1 MPDFEYTVFPVRKRV
16 IKVTI
21 TNNQSTATANP
32 HFQLIKISH
41 KHLHTLLGF
50 YLEPYTIPFN
60 TIFTDPQAKA
70 QAYSWY
76 MQFDGTYHYWWV
88 KTLSIGANSTYTL
101 YMVIDLVEQLVD
113 GNVAG
118 ISAYYGNAYLG
129 LPYGQYDNGANVFI
143 NYWNFAGTSLPS
155 GWTGSGYNVNNGLS
169 LPYSSYAI
177 TTTNYGLNPSQ
188 ILDIFGYWNEASSV
202 YNALFGYNN
211 GNSALGSSG
220 VYAVAFDINTN
231 ALSNGDVTFV
241 SDNGASGS
249 QGTAYTYSGA
259 DFGYGYLLLSIY
271 WPSSSQAC
279 AYKNYQQVTCI
290 TTTLPSQQIPIGGAN
305 NQGSQST
312 IGPLY
317 WVLLRDYPPNGVM
330 PAVSFATMD

>member
-16 IKVTI
+16 IKVTL

-32 HFQLIKISH
+32 HDQLIMISH
-41 KHLHTLLGF
+41 DYLLALLGVGID
-50 YLEPYTIPFN
+50 PYMVPLN
-60 TIFTDPQAKA
+60 TIFYDPQANA

-76 MQFDGTYHYWWV
+76 GLFDGTYHYWFV
-88 KTLSIGANSTYTL
+88 KTQSIGANSTYTL
-101 YMVIDLVEQLVD
+101 YMIIDLTKQLID
-113 GNVAG
+113 GNIAG

-155 GWTGSGYNVNNGLS
+155 GWTGSGYTVNNGLS

-177 TTTNYGLNPSQ
+177 TTTNYGLNSSQ
-188 ILDIFGYWNEASSV
+188 ILDIFGYWNKASSNS
-202 YNALFGYNN
+202 NALFGYNN
-211 GNSALGSSG
+211 GESALGSSG
-220 VYAVAFDINTN
+220 VYAVAFAINTGI
-231 ALSNGDVTFV
+231 LSNGDVTFV
-241 SDNGASGS
+241 SDNGQSGS
-249 QGTAYTYSGA
+249 SGTAYTLSGA

-271 WPSSSQAC
+271 WPSTSQAC
-279 AYKNYQQVTCI
+279 AYKNYKQVTCI

-305 NQGSQST
+305 NQSSQST
-312 IGPLY
+312 IGPFY

-330 PAVSFATMD
+330 PAVSFSLLD